1 MKTFTMGYPGTLI
14 REYREHPVHPG
25 LLGFYSYLSADLRSN
40 GWVSVEKWDFSEAT
54 AVTEAELRTVLAAKI
69 EAKKKEATDNLS
81 RLVGF
86 DVTDDAARP

>member
-14 REYREHPVHPG
+14 REYREHPHSG
-25 LLGFYSYLSADLRSN
+25 LLRFYSYLSADLRSN
-40 GWVSVEKWDFSEAT
+40 GWISVEKWDFSEAT
-54 AVTEAELRTVLAAKI
+54 AVTEAELRTVLEAKI
-69 EAKKKEATDNLS
+69 EAKKKEVIDNLS